1 MKTVKFIAL
10 ATVAMASV
18 QVAAAPMPAA
28 ADSTMMAEHA
38 QWTADHDRWH
48 AQHLDLAKRL
58 EAAAAQLRSP
68 DISFSDHGKEL
79 QAHSAAMAKVGDPA
93 ALAAAHAKL
102 ASEHED
108 ARLAHHELVDD
119 VMHIEMLVR
128 DDRDTEAR
136 ENPTPR

>member
-1 MKTVKFIAL
+1 MKSLKFIIV
-10 ATVAMASV
+10 ATAAIASIQAMA
-18 QVAAAPMPAA
+18 APKPMA
-28 ADSTMMAEHA
+28 ADAMMTAEHA

-68 DISFSDHGKEL
+68 DVSFSDHGKEL
-79 QAHSAAMAKVGDPA
+79 QAHSAVMAKGDDAA
-93 ALAAAHAKL
+93 ALAAAHARL

-136 ENPTPR
+136 ENPMPR